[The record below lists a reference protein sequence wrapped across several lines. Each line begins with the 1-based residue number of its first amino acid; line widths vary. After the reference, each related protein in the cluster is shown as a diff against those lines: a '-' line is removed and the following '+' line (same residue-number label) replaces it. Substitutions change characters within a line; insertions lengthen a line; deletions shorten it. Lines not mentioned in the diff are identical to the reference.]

1 MNEKTVKCALDK
13 LANLVG
19 YAECM
24 LVSLRKFNLDCNLV
38 IFSNEKRIA
47 FGDIKCHDL
56 CNLNIDGKPMKA
68 NSFSDA
74 FRQICKALERSS
86 IVVCDKFLL
95 VDMCMD
101 IRQTNILFNSSCNNE
116 ILMRWKFE
124 CALDGIDLDE
134 VMKI

>member
-1 MNEKTVKCALDK
+1 MDEKTVKCVLDK

-24 LVSLRKFNLDCNLV
+24 LASLRKFGYDCNLV
-38 IFSNEKRIA
+38 IFSNEKHIA
-47 FGDIKCHDL
+47 FGDIKCNDL
-56 CNLNIDGKPMKA
+56 CNLNMDDKPMKA

-95 VDMCMD
+95 GD
-101 IRQTNILFNSSCNNE
+101 IRQKTYCSRAVAM
-116 ILMRWKFE
+116 MRFF
-124 CALDGIDLDE
+124 
-134 VMKI
+134 